1 MKRRS
6 DTRIL
11 IPLFSVLLAGCVV
24 STIEGPG
31 DPPRVAPPPSAPG
44 KKAADESF
52 GETFAEAPAKTAPET
67 ISARHIL
74 VQYRGAMRAG
84 PSITRSKDAA
94 RLRAEEALNRA
105 RAGED
110 FESLVAEYSDEPGA
124 ASRGGN
130 LGRFERKVMVR
141 EFADAAFALAPN
153 EISAIVES
161 PFGYHIIQRTE

>member
-1 MKRRS
+1 MMLRS
-6 DTRIL
+6 DTRTL
-11 IPLFSVLLAGCVV
+11 GPLLAIFLAGCVV

-31 DPPRVAPPPSAPG
+31 EPPRVAPPPTQAG
-44 KKAADESF
+44 KKASDESF
-52 GETFAEAPAKTAPET
+52 GETFAEAPAKTAPEA
-67 ISARHIL
+67 IAARHIL
-74 VQYRGAMRAG
+74 IQYRGAMRAA
-84 PSITRSKDAA
+84 PSVTRSKDAA

-110 FESLVAEYSDEPGA
+110 FEALVSEYSDEPGA